1 MKVSASRESL
11 LTPLQSVI
19 GVVERRQTM
28 PVLAN
33 VLLVARGDKL
43 TVTGTDLEVELMAAT
58 SVTVQQ
64 AGDVTVPGRKLLEI
78 MRTLPEKAT
87 VSLVREAERVVVKAG
102 RSRFTLSSLPAS
114 EFPVIEEINAK
125 QIIRVGR
132 EHFRRLIEKTH
143 FAMAQQD
150 VRYYLNGT
158 MLETSGKTLRAVATD
173 GHRLSLAETEL
184 ADAGTGAQQVI
195 VPRKGILELQRILAP
210 VALSEGYVQEQ
221 INEKLAVAIQT
232 AMQKAGIGLLLN
244 PQATLAAQKSFSLEQ
259 PILAELNTALPSAQ
273 LVPPAGWEPR
283 EAREQKAAQ
292 AAQAG
297 QQGTRSAAD
306 GR

>member
-11 LTPLQSVI
+11 LAPLQSVM

-43 TVTGTDLEVELMAAT
+43 TVTGTDLEVELVAGTAV
-58 SVTVQQ
+58 SVQQ

-78 MRTLPEKAT
+78 MRTLPEKAN
-87 VSLVREAERVVVKAG
+87 VSLTREAERVVVKAG

-125 QIIRVGR
+125 QVIRVGR

-184 ADAGTGAQQVI
+184 AAAHRQRAPGDRAEKGHSGTAADPGGRRRAGTQH
-195 VPRKGILELQRILAP
+195 R
-210 VALSEGYVQEQ
+210 VQSRSGPDRRHS
-221 INEKLAVAIQT
+221 IH
-232 AMQKAGIGLLLN
+232 
-244 PQATLAAQKSFSLEQ
+244 F
-259 PILAELNTALPSAQ
+259 
-273 LVPPAGWEPR
+273 
-283 EAREQKAAQ
+283 EADR
-292 AAQAG
+292 
-297 QQGTRSAAD
+297 R
-306 GR
+306 